1 MMKIDKTTLDKLAN
15 LAKLEFSQE
24 ESEEMIQ
31 ELNQVLEWVE
41 KSKGIDTEN
50 VEALSNMSQE
60 INRLREDGAGPS
72 LDPHNVLQNAPEME
86 SGFFKVPKVIR

>member
-1 MMKIDKTTLDKLAN
+1 MKIDKTTLDKLAN

-31 ELNQVLEWVE
+31 ELNLVLEWVE
-41 KSKGIDTEN
+41 KLKGIDTEN
-50 VEALSNMSQE
+50 VEPLSNMSQE
-60 INRLREDGAGPS
+60 INRLREDEAGPS
-72 LDPHNVLQNAPEME
+72 LDPQNALQNAPEME